1 MKNNYIEKVINHFFK
16 EKHNKET
23 ELKVQKWLVEDEDLE
38 QKDEILL
45 NIWEDIDEKA
55 DADTYKS
62 LIEVQ
67 QKLGMKKSH
76 KKLWHNPFLRIAVVM
91 IPLISFLTL
100 YTFLNRDTNI
110 IEISTIAGEQKEI
123 TLPDGSIVLINA
135 CSKISYPKEFKDNKR
150 EVKLNG
156 EALFT
161 VTKDIS
167 RKFIVTTKDINVE
180 VLGTKFNLRSYSE
193 DNIASTTLLSG
204 KIEVTLDD
212 KEYILT
218 PNQELI
224 YNRTDRN
231 HIIQAFSESNL
242 LWTDGIIMF
251 NEATLDEIIEGIQ
264 RQYSVKFEYNIS
276 DFTTDKYSVKFSNGD
291 TIETIMDVIQDLVGD
306 FSYNVNNS
314 TITLT
319 SI

>member
-100 YTFLNRDTNI
+100 YTFYT
-110 IEISTIAGEQKEI
+110 
-123 TLPDGSIVLINA
+123 
-135 CSKISYPKEFKDNKR
+135 
-150 EVKLNG
+150 
-156 EALFT
+156 
-161 VTKDIS
+161 S
-167 RKFIVTTKDINVE
+167 RWFYCI
-180 VLGTKFNLRSYSE
+180 
-193 DNIASTTLLSG
+193 
-204 KIEVTLDD
+204 D
-212 KEYILT
+212 KCL
-218 PNQELI
+218 
-224 YNRTDRN
+224 
-231 HIIQAFSESNL
+231 
-242 LWTDGIIMF
+242 
-251 NEATLDEIIEGIQ
+251 
-264 RQYSVKFEYNIS
+264 
-276 DFTTDKYSVKFSNGD
+276 
-291 TIETIMDVIQDLVGD
+291 
-306 FSYNVNNS
+306 
-314 TITLT
+314 
-319 SI
+319 